1 MVADS
6 GRYGRSFADVY
17 DEWYADAPTDSLV
30 EFVRARVAPG
40 SDLLELGIGTG
51 RVALALA
58 AAGYRVTG
66 IDSSPEMLD
75 RLAAKPGADAVAA
88 ILGDAADAAV
98 YPSSGVDAV
107 LAVFN
112 LLFNLT
118 GADDQRR
125 CLAAAA
131 GALAPGGILV
141 VEAFVPD
148 PITERR
154 RELVTRSVDGARVVL
169 IATDADPDEQTIDGG
184 HIEITE
190 HGTRLRPWRIRVTT
204 PAGIDAMA
212 AEAGLQLVERF
223 EDLAGTPFVDGESSH
238 HVSVYR
244 LAPAGV

>member
-1 MVADS
+1 MVSDS

-17 DEWYADAPTDSLV
+17 DEWYADAPTDALV
-30 EFVRARVAPG
+30 SFVQARLPAGASV
-40 SDLLELGIGTG
+40 LELGIGTG

-58 AAGYRVTG
+58 AAGFTVTG

-75 RLAAKPGADAVAA
+75 VLRTKPGADAVTA
-88 ILGDAADAAV
+88 ILGDAADAAC
-98 YPSSGVDAV
+98 YPAGVDAV

-118 GADDQRR
+118 SADDQQR

-131 GALAPGGILV
+131 AALAPDGVLI

-169 IATDADPDEQTIDGG
+169 IATDADPTEQTIDGG

-190 HGTRLRPWRIRVTT
+190 EGTRLRPWRIRVTT

-212 AEAGLQLVERF
+212 VAAGLDLVERY
-223 EDLAGTPFVDGESSH
+223 EDLALSPFVDGESSH

-244 LAPAGV
+244 SSAPTR